1 MLIEL
6 IYGYGTPFLFLLSG
20 IYLTLCTGFVQ
31 FRRFPAA
38 IRTIFHPE
46 SRDGLSPGKT
56 LLLSLGA
63 VMGPGN
69 LIGVAAAVAYGG
81 PGTVFWM
88 WISGWVGMALRY
100 AETTLSRLASRDKAQ
115 SNGMMDVM
123 TGFLHFPDLAL
134 FFAGCGVLVSLF
146 MANLTSA
153 GVLAHSTTNNT
164 VLSSALVMLLLSL
177 GTLLVL
183 SGGGKRIAA
192 FSPWLVLGITLS
204 YLGGSLFILL
214 SAPGEAFSAIRQILT
229 SALDFRPAVI
239 GSTLGAF
246 RHGIAKGI
254 YSNECGIGSEPA
266 IAGASSVE
274 SPQKQGEVSMLG
286 PFLDTTVF
294 CALSGVLCVMSGEK
308 DPTRM
313 LPVLFDRFCPG
324 FGSVFI
330 YGILALLVY
339 ATILCWYYGGEV
351 FWRYLTGGRWIWGY
365 RSVYCVLP
373 LLAPLISL
381 ELLYNLCDL
390 SVALMA
396 FPSLAAILLSSPK
409 LKGDADGSL
418 RPR

>member
-1 MLIEL
+1 MLFEL
-6 IYGYGTPFLFLLSG
+6 IYGYGTPFLFLLAG
-20 IYLTLCTGFVQ
+20 LYLTLCTGFIQ
-31 FRRFPAA
+31 LRRFPAA
-38 IRTIFHPE
+38 IRTVFHTE
-46 SRDGLSPGKT
+46 SGDGLSPGKT

-81 PGTVFWM
+81 SGTVFWM
-88 WISGWVGMALRY
+88 WLSGWVGMALRY
-100 AETTLSRLASRDKAQ
+100 AETTLSLRAARDRAHA
-115 SNGMMDVM
+115 NGMMDVM
-123 TGFLHFPDLAL
+123 TGFLHFPGLAL
-134 FFAGCGVLVSLF
+134 FFAGCGILVSLL

-153 GVLAHSTTNNT
+153 GVLAHSTA
-164 VLSSALVMLLLSL
+164 SSTSFSPVFVMAFLSL
-177 GTLLVL
+177 LTFLVL
-183 SGGGKRIAA
+183 WGGVKRLCA
-192 FSPWLVLGITLS
+192 FSPWLVLGITLA
-204 YLGGSLFILL
+204 YLGIALFILL
-214 SAPGEAFSAIRQILT
+214 SAPDEAFSALKEILS
-229 SALDFRPAVI
+229 SALDFRPAAI
-239 GSTLGAF
+239 GTTLGAF

-294 CALSGVLCVMSGEK
+294 CALSGILCVMSGEK

-330 YGILALLVY
+330 YGILALLVF
-339 ATILCWYYGGEV
+339 ATILCWYFGGEV
-351 FWRYLTGGRWIWGY
+351 FWRYLTGGRWILVY
-365 RSVYCVLP
+365 RSVYCILP

-396 FPSLAAILLSSPK
+396 FPSLAAILLASPK
-409 LKGDADGSL
+409 IKDGADGTH